1 VRVEVLYFAG
11 ARDVAG
17 KSKESCELPASVPTV
32 AAFLA
37 WLVERYPALE
47 PYASSL
53 RIAQNEMFV
62 DGPELLSE
70 NDTLAVIPPV
80 AGG

>member
-1 VRVEVLYFAG
+1 MRVEVLYFAG
-11 ARDVAG
+11 ARDIAG
-17 KSKESCELPASVPTV
+17 KSTESCELPLSVPTV
-32 AAFLA
+32 AAFLT
-37 WLVERYPALE
+37 WLVERYPELE

-62 DGPELLSE
+62 EGPELLSE